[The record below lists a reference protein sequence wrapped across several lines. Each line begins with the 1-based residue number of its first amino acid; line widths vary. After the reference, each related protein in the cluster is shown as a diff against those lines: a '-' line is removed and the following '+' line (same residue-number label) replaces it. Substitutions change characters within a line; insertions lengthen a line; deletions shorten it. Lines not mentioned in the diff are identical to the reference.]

1 MLNQIESI
9 DIAMPLNPPQSNLLL
24 SNEDHLLKRT
34 SEGSKNSD
42 VLRRESIA
50 IGINGIVNKL
60 PSTSDIS
67 VSPKITDDLPINIRT
82 EPTAEL
88 HHSERDLDVQSKN
101 KVTNSSEKITS
112 KNEFLQQLMLS
123 QIGQSPK
130 RKLAQV
136 RIAPETRS
144 SDALKRAAEPIK
156 NTAKLPSKIF
166 ILRKDA
172 SDNTSRTVITLKSPG
187 NASCHPVQKNVE
199 KIIKQIKPSSS
210 ATPKQQTKI
219 ATNSPIV
226 VSSTTPILKKFAAS
240 PLKILQ
246 PAAKIMI
253 PRNGV
258 AAKTPLTITK
268 PTPSANPPCRVV
280 SKNTDVVNRVQVM
293 GPEPVPR
300 EMVIITKFFFYLFT
314 LFFLKNRF
322 FFRFCRVCVTSKHTF
337 GT

>member
-9 DIAMPLNPPQSNLLL
+9 DIAMPLNAPQSNLLL

-88 HHSERDLDVQSKN
+88 HHSERDLDVESKN

-187 NASCHPVQKNVE
+187 NASGHPVQKNVE

-210 ATPKQQTKI
+210 ATPKQQTQI
-219 ATNSPIV
+219 ATF
-226 VSSTTPILKKFAAS
+226 SSTTPILKKFAAS

-293 GPEPVPR
+293 KPKPVPR
-300 EMVIITKFFFYLFT
+300 EMVIIIKFFAYKFT
-314 LFFLKNRF
+314 IL
-322 FFRFCRVCVTSKHTF
+322 
-337 GT
+337 

>member
-9 DIAMPLNPPQSNLLL
+9 DVAMPLNPPQSNLLL
-24 SNEDHLLKRT
+24 FNEDHLLKRT

-50 IGINGIVNKL
+50 IGINGIVKKL

-88 HHSERDLDVQSKN
+88 HHSERDLDVESKN
-101 KVTNSSEKITS
+101 KVTKITS

-199 KIIKQIKPSSS
+199 KIIKQIKPSPSSS
-210 ATPKQQTKI
+210 ATPQQQTKI
-219 ATNSPIV
+219 VTNSPKV
-226 VSSTTPILKKFAAS
+226 VSSTTPIFKKFAAS

-246 PAAKIMI
+246 PAGKIMI

-268 PTPSANPPCRVV
+268 PTPSANPPCRLV

-293 GPEPVPR
+293 KAKPVPR
-300 EMVIITKFFFYLFT
+300 EMVIIIKFFAYKFT
-314 LFFLKNRF
+314 IF
-322 FFRFCRVCVTSKHTF
+322 
-337 GT
+337 

>member
-1 MLNQIESI
+1 
-9 DIAMPLNPPQSNLLL
+9 MPLNPPQSNLLL

-88 HHSERDLDVQSKN
+88 HHSERDLDVESKN

-187 NASCHPVQKNVE
+187 NASGHPVQKNAE
-199 KIIKQIKPSSS
+199 KIIKQIKPSPSSS
-210 ATPKQQTKI
+210 ATPQQQTKI
-219 ATNSPIV
+219 VTNSPKV

-246 PAAKIMI
+246 PTGKIMI

-293 GPEPVPR
+293 KPKPVPR
-300 EMVIITKFFFYLFT
+300 EMVIIIKFFAYKFT
-314 LFFLKNRF
+314 IL
-322 FFRFCRVCVTSKHTF
+322 
-337 GT
+337 